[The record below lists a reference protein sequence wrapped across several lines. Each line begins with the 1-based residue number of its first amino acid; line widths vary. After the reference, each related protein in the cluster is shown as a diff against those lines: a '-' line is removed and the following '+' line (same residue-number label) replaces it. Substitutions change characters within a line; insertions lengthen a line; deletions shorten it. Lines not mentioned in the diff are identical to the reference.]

1 MLPFADR
8 DQLLTR
14 LTEEIRAERPLTF
27 LCGSAISASPR
38 DSGRPGV
45 PMAGEIVDSVLDG
58 FDPSGQLR
66 ARLSSLPPPQTA
78 AARYQT
84 AMHFVVGSY
93 GQETLNGIV
102 RNAVL
107 RARVSGGQPLASLEE
122 LDRSGEGW
130 ELPPAVAALGEIMAK
145 RPACFNVPLL
155 TTNFDPLLELSIR
168 RAGRSAVTMYLT
180 ADGRFD
186 NLIAYDAAKI
196 VHMHGYWIGSNTLH
210 TPQQIEQPRPQLRSC
225 LRELLTKSTLVV
237 LGYGG
242 WSDVFTRTLVD
253 AVAEGRANFNVLWT
267 FFSNDDGLIAH
278 DHHELL
284 AVANKFGGAGMAFY
298 KGIDCHTFLPRL
310 NDAVSAIAA
319 VKTTTAVTQP
329 QTAELVAR
337 DFPPSTT
344 VWVGRENELRRL
356 SMGTSRV
363 IAITGIGGQGKSA
376 LAAKF
381 LERSLSAGD
390 CDFWDWRDCKEES
403 HTLNTQ
409 LALIIQRLTASGVM
423 PPALQGERTAYLI
436 ETLFA
441 VLENRRALLVF
452 DNTDQYV
459 DVERARFVAGLD
471 LLVARA
477 LKTGHS
483 STFVFTCRPHL
494 EFLGDGYL
502 SIPLAGLTRDDAL
515 RLFGLRGVP
524 GVESESIRSK
534 IDRVQELT
542 DGHPLWMNVIATQ
555 VSQQSDRFDLFL
567 ERLEQDQNVGLP
579 RNLLLEVWGELN
591 IRQHKVLRYMA
602 EMVTAENEN
611 SIAECISP
619 DLNFNHV
626 HRALRTLKSLD
637 LVVTKAAANDEVLEL
652 HPLVRQFIR
661 DEFPRHERVKYINPI
676 RRFFERLFN
685 QSAPKKGSNASTI
698 HARYAVAKV
707 ELCLNAGDFET
718 GAQDLLDIRG
728 ALIEHGHSDDFVRL
742 AAPMLDGATLK
753 DVAVY
758 DRLVGGA
765 VEILSDLGSFEE
777 ADLYLD
783 RFEATIP
790 GKTARYINLCNLQC
804 YSLWCRR
811 EFGLAVE
818 WGRRGDELKRSAGL
832 DTESD
837 CQHHLALARRDHGDI
852 VQALEYFRHGLALTD
867 VLAGDIPE
875 HLLNNGPFW
884 GNIGRCLQLQGVQQD
899 AAACLVRSAIALR
912 DFDSGV
918 VLVNRG
924 FAACWLGEVAEIQDD
939 IQGAYVCFS
948 AAREYWRRS
957 SPPRSKEMTLRIEQ
971 LPVVR
976 EAVPAWRV
984 ERDYLSWLNGLRT
997 PASGSSHTLRVEA

>member
-1 MLPFADR
+1 
-8 DQLLTR
+8 
-14 LTEEIRAERPLTF
+14 
-27 LCGSAISASPR
+27 
-38 DSGRPGV
+38 
-45 PMAGEIVDSVLDG
+45 MAGAIVESVLDR

-66 ARLSSLPPPQTA
+66 MRLSSLPFPQTA
-78 AARYQT
+78 AVRYQT

-93 GQETLNGIV
+93 GQETLNEIV
-102 RNAVL
+102 RDAVL
-107 RARVSGGQPLASLEE
+107 CARVSRDEPFPSPEE
-122 LDRSGEGW
+122 LDRSVEGW
-130 ELPPAVAALGEIMAK
+130 ELPPAVSALGEILAK
-145 RPACFNVPLL
+145 QPVCFKAPLL

-168 RAGRSAVTMYLT
+168 RAGRSALTMYLT

-186 NLIAYDAAKI
+186 NLIAYDTAKI

-253 AVAEGRANFNVLWT
+253 AVAEGRPNFNVLWT
-267 FFSNDDGLIAH
+267 FFSNDDAEISR

-284 AVANKFGGAGMAFY
+284 AVTGAFGGVGMAFY

-310 NDAVSAIAA
+310 NDAVSKSAA
-319 VKTTTAVTQP
+319 A
-329 QTAELVAR
+329 QTATTGRQEQNAEVVLR

-344 VWVGRENELRRL
+344 VWVGRETELRRL
-356 SMGTSRV
+356 SQVNRV

-381 LERSLSAGD
+381 LERSVSAGD

-423 PPALQGERTAYLI
+423 APTLQGERTAYLI
-436 ETLFA
+436 EILFTL
-441 VLENRRALLVF
+441 LENRRALIVF

-502 SIPLAGLTRDDAL
+502 SIALNGLTRDDAL
-515 RLFGLRGVP
+515 RLFDLRGVP
-524 GVESESIRSK
+524 DVDSDSIRSK

-555 VSQQSDRFDLFL
+555 VSQQADRFDLFL

-591 IRQHKVLRYMA
+591 TRQHKVLRYMA

-611 SIAECISP
+611 SIAQCISP

-637 LVVTKAAANDEVLEL
+637 LVVTKAAGKDEVLEL

-676 RRFFERLFN
+676 LRFFEKLFN
-685 QSAPKKGSNASTI
+685 ESAPKKGSNASTI
-698 HARYAVAKV
+698 HARHAVAKV
-707 ELCLNAGDFET
+707 ELCLNAGDFEA
-718 GAQDLLDIRG
+718 GARDLVSIHRT
-728 ALIEHGHSDDFVRL
+728 LIEHGHSEDFVRL
-742 AAPMLDGATLK
+742 AAPLLGGVTLK
-753 DVAVY
+753 DIALY
-758 DRLVGGA
+758 DRLVSGA
-765 VEILSDLGSFEE
+765 VHILSDLGGFEE
-777 ADLYLD
+777 ADLYLE

-790 GKTARYINLCNLQC
+790 GKTARYIKLCDLRC
-804 YSLWCRR
+804 YSLWSRR
-811 EFGLAVE
+811 EFGLAIE
-818 WGRRGDELKRSAGL
+818 WGSRGDELKRSTGL
-832 DTESD
+832 DTDSD
-837 CQHHLALARRDHGDI
+837 CQHHLALARRDYGNI
-852 VQALEYFRHGLALTD
+852 VQALEYFCHGLSLAD
-867 VLAGDIPE
+867 VLAGAVPE
-875 HLLNNGPFW
+875 HVVNDGPFW
-884 GNIGRCLQLQGVQQD
+884 GNIGRCLQLQGAQGD
-899 AAACLVRSAIALR
+899 AAFCLVRSAIALQ
-912 DFDSGV
+912 DSDDGEV
-918 VLVNRG
+918 FLNRG
-924 FAACWLGEVAEIQDD
+924 FAACWLGEVAEIQGD
-939 IQGAYVCFS
+939 IKGAHVCFS
-948 AAREYWRRS
+948 AAREYWRSS
-957 SPPRSKEMTLRIEQ
+957 SPPRSKEMALRIEQ
-971 LPVVR
+971 LPVVP
-976 EAVPAWRV
+976 EAVAAWRV
-984 ERDYLSWLNGLRT
+984 EREYLDWLDGLRT
-997 PASGSSHTLRVEA
+997 PANAPPQS